1 MHTKRDARLP
11 VRPFESF
18 DIGARTVNAAAWI
31 CSKCILPMKPLFIYA
46 VSALVVMTAESGA
59 PGLPVEKG
67 TVPANDRY
75 RKKSY
80 AISLRWHYPNQVPG
94 LDDTVHSQPAKNQLP
109 FFFLFQHCK
118 TFRDMCQD
126 IGTVIGPIGNGS
138 MLIGSM
144 IFSLFFSADK
154 DI

>member
-31 CSKCILPMKPLFIYA
+31 CSKCILPTKPLFIHA
-46 VSALVVMTAESGA
+46 VSALFEMTAESGA
-59 PGLPVEKG
+59 PGLPAEKE

-75 RKKSY
+75 RNKSY

-94 LDDTVHSQPAKNQLP
+94 LDDTVHSQPAASQLP
-109 FFFLFQHCK
+109 FSFSFSIVKLSGICVK
-118 TFRDMCQD
+118 TEGDGRQKQKDRPQIC
-126 IGTVIGPIGNGS
+126 GVYV
-138 MLIGSM
+138 M
-144 IFSLFFSADK
+144 IK
-154 DI
+154 GIPEI